1 MILEKIASVLGAPIP
16 FLLIFAGIFFSF
28 KLKFFWVRHPI
39 KTFSPMLRRS
49 EKEGVS
55 PFRAL
60 TLALA
65 GTLGVGNI
73 AGVAGAIALGGFGAI
88 FWMWVSALCAMVL
101 KYAEITLAVFHRR
114 EDRGSFF
121 GGAPYYIRD
130 YFGKLGLG
138 KIGAFVASVFAVVCI
153 FEVLSTGCGIQ
164 INAAASALESTVHI
178 PAWTVGAVAAGITL
192 YSVLGG
198 ANGVSHITVK
208 LIPALSLGYISISLA
223 VIFAKFG
230 ELPRVFG
237 LIFSNAFGL
246 DSAAGGVVG
255 FLSSRAIKYG
265 AMRGLL
271 SNEAGCG
278 TSPLAHASAQT
289 NEPAEQGFFGIFEV
303 FFDTIVI
310 CTMTAT
316 VIILSYDKISGIAQ
330 NPIELALL
338 AYSHVLGEWARY
350 FLGFS
355 VAAFGIATVLCCAY
369 YGNECIRFLFGKKSK
384 LFSAAYILV
393 YIFAVF
399 FGSFVRS
406 ELLWNASD
414 ITLSLMTI
422 TNVICLCLMSRE
434 VKILTDK
441 YFKKEKT
448 IDINRQR

>member
-1 MILEKIASVLGAPIP
+1 MFLEKMASALGSPIP

-28 KLKFFWVRHPI
+28 KLKFFWLRHPA
-39 KTFSPMLRRS
+39 KMMRAMLRRNGTD
-49 EKEGVS
+49 GVS

-101 KYAEITLAVFHRR
+101 KYAEISLAVFHRR
-114 EDRGSFF
+114 EERGSFF
-121 GGAPYYIRD
+121 GGAPYYIKD
-130 YFGKLGLG
+130 FFGKIGFY
-138 KIGAFVASVFAVVCI
+138 KIGAFLAALFAVICI

-164 INAAASALESTVHI
+164 INAAAGAIESTVHI
-178 PAWTVGAVAAGITL
+178 PAWVIGALAAGLTV
-192 YSVLGG
+192 YSVFGG
-198 ANGVSHITVK
+198 AESVSRITVK
-208 LIPALSLGYISISLA
+208 LIPALSLGYIAVSLA
-223 VIFAKFG
+223 VIFMRLG

-237 LIFSNAFGL
+237 LIFSEAFDF
-246 DSAAGGVVG
+246 DSAAGGIIG

-278 TSPLAHASAQT
+278 TAPLAHASAQT

-303 FFDTIVI
+303 FFDTIVL

-316 VIILSYDKISGIAQ
+316 VIILSYDQISQIAST
-330 NPIELALL
+330 PIEMAIL
-338 AYSHVLGEWARY
+338 AYSCVLGEWSRY
-350 FLGFS
+350 FLAFS
-355 VAAFGIATVLCCAY
+355 VAAFGVATVLCCAY
-369 YGNECIRFLFGKKSK
+369 YGNECIRFLFGSK
-384 LFSAAYILV
+384 RRLFSTAYIIV
-393 YIFAVF
+393 YICAVF

-406 ELLWNASD
+406 ELLWSVSD
-414 ITLSLMTI
+414 ITLSLMTCI
-422 TNVICLCLMSRE
+422 NVLCLCLMSRE

-441 YFKKEKT
+441 YFKKEKSL
-448 IDINRQR
+448 DINRQR